1 MTHVVDASVAL
12 KWFLRGRP
20 DEADTPAA
28 LAMLA
33 AYSLGR
39 IALLQPPH
47 FMAEVCAVLA
57 RLAPQTMDDNLQDLL
72 DLSIPSRDDSAVY
85 ARALQLSHH
94 LGHHLFDT
102 LYHAVAL
109 ETDGAVLVTAD
120 DAYRRKALQ
129 QGVGQVVALSEWQAA
144 A

>member
-1 MTHVVDASVAL
+1 MTLVVDASVAL

-28 LAMLA
+28 LAILA
-33 AYSLGR
+33 GHAQGR

-57 RLAPQTMDDNLQDLL
+57 RVAPQAMIDNLQDLL
-72 DLSIPSRDDSAVY
+72 DLSIPTRDDGVVY
-85 ARALQLSHH
+85 ARAMQLSHQ
-94 LGHHLFDT
+94 LEHHLFDT

-109 ETDGAVLVTAD
+109 ETEGALLVTAD
-120 DAYRRKALQ
+120 GAYRHKALH
-129 QGVGQVVALSEWQAA
+129 QGVEQVVALSDWQPHA
-144 A
+144 

>member
-1 MTHVVDASVAL
+1 MTLVVDASVAL
-12 KWFLRGRP
+12 KWFLHNHP

-28 LAMLA
+28 QDILAGHA
-33 AYSLGR
+33 QGR

-47 FMAEVCAVLA
+47 FLAEVCAVLA
-57 RLAPQTMDDNLQDLL
+57 RLAPQAMHDNLQDLL
-72 DLSIPSRDDSAVY
+72 DLSIPTRDDSAVY
-85 ARALQLSHH
+85 ARALQLSHQ

-120 DAYRRKALQ
+120 DAYRRKALE
-129 QGVGQVVALSEWQAA
+129 QGVGQIVALSQWQAA

>member
-28 LAMLA
+28 LSILA
-33 AYSLGR
+33 AFSQGR

-57 RLAPQTMDDNLQDLL
+57 RLAPQAMDENLQDLL
-72 DLSIPSRDDSAVY
+72 DLSISTRDDSAVY
-85 ARALQLSHH
+85 ARALQLSHQ

-120 DAYRRKALQ
+120 DAYRRKAFQ
-129 QGVGQVVALSEWQAA
+129 QGVGRVVALSDWQATA
-144 A
+144 